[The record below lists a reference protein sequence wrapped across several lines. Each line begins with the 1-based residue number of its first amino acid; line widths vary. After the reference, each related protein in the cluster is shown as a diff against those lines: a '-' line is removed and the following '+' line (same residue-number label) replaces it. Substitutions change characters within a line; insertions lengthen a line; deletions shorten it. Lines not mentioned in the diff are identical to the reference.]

1 MADKEK
7 IDKEQRAMAEGTR
20 KKKGDAGSGKTA
32 GAEKKAKATGKTAA
46 KADKRGDGA
55 GEEANREVKAAAGSA
70 EKESKE
76 AKRAADTVEEVVET
90 GQTPETETGDTGPAD
105 EADKEMSEEEIRRLV
120 EESLEKVTV
129 AEVALT
135 MMNQLASMG
144 YLKMG
149 LPESV
154 NRKYRDLEQAS
165 LAIDMLEA
173 MIKGGEGKIPEDL
186 LKPFRGTLANLQ
198 MNFVQLRRP

>member
-7 IDKEQRAMAEGTR
+7 IDKDQRAMAEGAR
-20 KKKGDAGSGKTA
+20 KKKGDAGGGKTA
-32 GAEKKAKATGKTAA
+32 GAEKKAKATGKPAA
-46 KADKRGDGA
+46 KAGKRSDGVR
-55 GEEANREVKAAAGSA
+55 EEADRKVKAAAGRA

-76 AKRAADTVEEVVET
+76 AKRAADTVEEVGEI
-90 GQTPETETGDTGPAD
+90 GKPPGTETGDTGPAG
-105 EADKEMSEEEIRRLV
+105 EADKELSEEELRRLV

-135 MMNQLASMG
+135 MMNQLASIG

-154 NRKYRDLEQAS
+154 NLKYRDLEQAS
-165 LAIDMLEA
+165 LAIDLLEA

-198 MNFVQLRRP
+198 MNFVQLRRH